1 MSAGWLGWALSCRFL
16 MPRVSSP
23 VRSVAPFSRTR
34 VAVAAV
40 LFFASFSSLS
50 THAQTAGGRQLAET
64 VVTGSRAEASVDQL
78 AADVTV
84 IDTKKIERAV
94 GSSLPELLQRE
105 AGLQMSSNGGLGKE
119 TSVFTRGTESRH
131 TILLVDGVRYGSATS
146 GGPSWSNIPLASIE
160 RIEVIKGPASSLY
173 GSDAVGGVVQ
183 IFTKKGGGD
192 KPFNPYASVTL
203 GSDHFAQAAAGL
215 SGSQQGW
222 NYSLNAQRTTEHGF
236 SSTNPKVPYGNFNPD
251 RDPFRQ
257 SSLNASLGYEINPNW
272 RVDGSVLYSE
282 GVNHFDD
289 GPGVD
294 TRSALR
300 SQVSTAS
307 VTGRILPD
315 WKSKFTISHSR
326 DESNA
331 IASAQSYNLPGLFA
345 TTQRQYQWQND
356 IATPVGLVVA
366 GLERLE
372 QEVKSS
378 TKYSVTERTVNS
390 GFVGLTGEK
399 AGHSWQAN
407 LRRDDNSQFGSK
419 NTWGVG
425 YGLQLSSQWRMH
437 ASHGT
442 SFVAPTF
449 NQLYWP
455 DYGSP
460 DLKPEQ
466 GRNTDVGVTW
476 SEGGHSVKLVRFDNR
491 IRGYIA
497 NTTKPENIPRSRIK
511 GWTLGY
517 SGQFMGWTLRAD
529 YDQLDPRNSLT
540 GTLLPRRARHV
551 TRLSVD
557 KDWGGWTFGASA
569 QSVGKR
575 YDDVKNTPEKLL
587 GQYTTVYLY
596 ASYRLDKD
604 WTLSARVSNLTDKDY
619 TTAYGYNTRGRA
631 GYLTLQW
638 QPR

>member
-1 MSAGWLGWALSCRFL
+1 MSRN
-16 MPRVSSP
+16 SS
-23 VRSVAPFSRTR
+23 SAQLCVAPFACTR
-34 VAVAAV
+34 VAAAAV
-40 LFFASFSSLS
+40 LCAISSFAA
-50 THAQTAGGRQLAET
+50 HAQDAGARQMAET
-64 VVTGSRAEASVDQL
+64 VVTGSRAEASIEQL
-78 AADVTV
+78 TADVTV
-84 IDTKKIERAV
+84 IDAKQIERAA

-105 AGLQMSSNGGLGKE
+105 AGLQITSNGGLGKE
-119 TSVFTRGTESRH
+119 ASVFTPGTESRH

-146 GGPSWSNIPLASIE
+146 GGPSWANIPLASIE

-183 IFTKKGGGD
+183 IFTKKGTGA

-203 GSDHFAQAAAGL
+203 GSDHYAQAAAGL
-215 SGSQQGW
+215 NGSQQGW

-236 SSTNPKVPYGNFNPD
+236 SSTNSKVAYGNYNPD

-257 SSLNASLGYEINPNW
+257 SSLNASLGYEINADW

-282 GVNHFDD
+282 GINHFDD

-300 SQVSTAS
+300 TQVSTAS
-307 VTGRILPD
+307 VTGRILKD

-331 IASAQSYNLPGLFA
+331 IDSAQSYNLPGLFA

-366 GLERLE
+366 GFERLA
-372 QEVKSS
+372 QAVNSS
-378 TKYSVTERTVNS
+378 PTYSVTERTVNS
-390 GFVGLTGEK
+390 GLVGLTGEQG
-399 AGHSWQAN
+399 AHSWQAN

-425 YGLQLSSQWRMH
+425 YGFRLNSQWRLH

-460 DLKPEQ
+460 DLKPEF

-476 SEGGHSVKLVRFDNR
+476 SEGGHSVKLVYFDNR

-517 SGQFMGWTLRAD
+517 SGQFMGWKLRAD
-529 YDQLDPRNSLT
+529 YDQLDPRNTLT
-540 GTLLPRRARHV
+540 DTLLPRRARHV
-551 TRLSVD
+551 TRLSAD
-557 KDWGGWTFGASA
+557 KDWGAWTFGASA

-575 YDDVKNTPEKLL
+575 YDDAKNSADKLM
-587 GQYTTVYLY
+587 GQYTTVDLY

-604 WTLSARVSNLTDKDY
+604 WTLSARIANLTDKDY

>member
-1 MSAGWLGWALSCRFL
+1 MFRIY
-16 MPRVSSP
+16 SST
-23 VRSVAPFSRTR
+23 RSVAPFACTR
-34 VAVAAV
+34 VAAAAV
-40 LFFASFSSLS
+40 FFSASFSGLNVY
-50 THAQTAGGRQLAET
+50 AQTAGARQLGVT
-64 VVTGSRAEASVDQL
+64 VVTGSRAEAALENL

-84 IDTKKIERAV
+84 IDAKKIERAA

-119 TSVFTRGTESRH
+119 ASVFTRGTESRH

-183 IFTKKGGGD
+183 IFTKKGVGA

-203 GSDHFAQAAAGL
+203 GSEHHAQAAAGL
-215 SGSQQGW
+215 NGSQQGW
-222 NYSLNAQRTTEHGF
+222 NYSLNAQRTTERGF

-257 SSLNASLGYEINPNW
+257 SSLNASLGYEINSNW
-272 RVDGSVLYSE
+272 RVDGSMLYSE

-289 GPGVD
+289 GLGAD

-307 VTGRILPD
+307 VTGRIAQD
-315 WKSKFTISHSR
+315 WKSKFTVSHSR

-331 IASAQSYNLPGLFA
+331 IASANAYNLPGLFA
-345 TTQRQYQWQND
+345 TSQRQYQWQND

-372 QEVKSS
+372 QEVSSS

-390 GFVGLTGEK
+390 GFVGLTGDK

-425 YGLQLSSQWRMH
+425 YGLQLNSQWRVH

-455 DYGSP
+455 NYGSP

-476 SEGGHSVKLVRFDNR
+476 SEGGHSVKLVHFDNR
-491 IRGYIA
+491 IRGYI
-497 NTTKPENIPRSRIK
+497 TGSIKPENIPRSRIK

-517 SGQFMGWTLRAD
+517 SGQFMGWNLRAD

-540 GTLLPRRARHV
+540 GTQLPRRARHV
-551 TRLSVD
+551 TRLALD
-557 KDWGGWTFGASA
+557 KDLGAWTLDASA

-575 YDDVKNTPEKLL
+575 YDDVKNTPEKLM
-587 GQYTTVYLY
+587 GQYTTVDLY

-604 WTLSARVSNLTDKDY
+604 WSLSARIANLTDKDY

-631 GYLTLQW
+631 GYLTLLW

>member
-1 MSAGWLGWALSCRFL
+1 ME
-16 MPRVSSP
+16 
-23 VRSVAPFSRTR
+23 
-34 VAVAAV
+34 
-40 LFFASFSSLS
+40 
-50 THAQTAGGRQLAET
+50 QLT
-64 VVTGSRAEASVDQL
+64 
-78 AADVTV
+78 ADVTV
-84 IDTKKIERAV
+84 IDAKQIERAA

-105 AGLQMSSNGGLGKE
+105 AGLQMTSNGGLGKE
-119 TSVFTRGTESRH
+119 ASVFTRGTESRH

-146 GGPSWSNIPLASIE
+146 GGPSWANIPLASIE

-183 IFTKKGGGD
+183 IFTKKGKDG
-192 KPFNPYASVTL
+192 KPFSPYASVTL
-203 GSDHFAQAAAGL
+203 GSQHYAQAAAGL

-222 NYSLNAQRTTEHGF
+222 NYALNAQRTTEHGF
-236 SSTNPKVPYGNFNPD
+236 SSTNSKVAFGNYNPD

-257 SSLNASLGYEINPNW
+257 SSLNASLGYELNSDW
-272 RVDGSVLYSE
+272 RVDGSMLYSE
-282 GVNHFDD
+282 GINHFDD

-300 SQVSTAS
+300 TQVSTAS
-307 VTGRILPD
+307 VTGRILKD

-331 IASAQSYNLPGLFA
+331 IDSAQAYNLPGLFA

-356 IATPVGLVVA
+356 IATPAGLVVA
-366 GLERLE
+366 GFERLE
-372 QEVKSS
+372 QEVNSS

-390 GFVGLTGEK
+390 GFIGLTGEQG
-399 AGHSWQAN
+399 AHSWQAN

-425 YGLQLSSQWRMH
+425 YGLRLNSQWRVH

-460 DLKPEQ
+460 DLKPEF

-476 SEGGHSVKLVRFDNR
+476 SEGGHTVKLIYFDNR

-497 NTTKPENIPRSRIK
+497 NTTKPENIPRSRIR

-517 SGQFMGWTLRAD
+517 SGQLMGWNVRAD
-529 YDQLDPRNSLT
+529 YDQLDPRNTLT
-540 GTLLPRRARHV
+540 DTLLPRRARHV
-551 TRLSVD
+551 TRLSAD
-557 KDWGGWTFGASA
+557 KDFGGWTFGASA

-575 YDDVKNTPEKLL
+575 YDDAKNSADKLM
-587 GQYTTVYLY
+587 GQYTTVDLY

-604 WTLSARVSNLTDKDY
+604 WTLSARIANLTDKDY
-619 TTAYGYNTRGRA
+619 TTAYGYNTRGRV
-631 GYLTLQW
+631 GYLTLLW

>member
-1 MSAGWLGWALSCRFL
+1 MFRI
-16 MPRVSSP
+16 SSP
-23 VRSVAPFSRTR
+23 VRSVAPFACTR
-34 VAVAAV
+34 VTAAAV
-40 LFFASFSSLS
+40 LSLASFSGLCAY
-50 THAQTAGGRQLAET
+50 AQNADSRQLGEM
-64 VVTGSRAEASVDQL
+64 VVTGSRAETAVEQL

-84 IDTKKIERAV
+84 IDAKKIERAA
-94 GSSLPELLQRE
+94 GSSLPELLSRE
-105 AGLQMSSNGGLGKE
+105 AGLQMTSNGGLGKE
-119 TSVFTRGTESRH
+119 ASVFTRGTESRH

-173 GSDAVGGVVQ
+173 GSDAIGGVVQ
-183 IFTKKGGGD
+183 IFTKKGTGA

-203 GSDHFAQAAAGL
+203 GSDHHAQAVAGL

-222 NYSLNAQRTTEHGF
+222 NYSLNAQRTTERGF
-236 SSTNPKVPYGNFNPD
+236 SSTNEKVAYGNFNPD

-257 SSLNASLGYEINPNW
+257 SSVNASLGYEINNNW
-272 RVDGSVLYSE
+272 RVDGSMLYSE

-289 GPGVD
+289 GLGAD

-300 SQVSTAS
+300 TQVSS
-307 VTGRILPD
+307 VGVTGRLTQD
-315 WKSKFTISHSR
+315 WKSKFSISHSR

-331 IASAQSYNLPGLFA
+331 IASAHSYNLPGLFA

-356 IATPVGLVVA
+356 IVTPVGLVVA

-372 QEVKSS
+372 QEVNSS
-378 TKYSVTERTVNS
+378 TQYAVTERSVNS

-425 YGLQLSSQWRMH
+425 YGLQLNPQWRVH

-455 DYGSP
+455 DFGTP

-476 SEGGHSVKLVRFDNR
+476 SQGGHSVKLVHFDNR

-517 SGQFMGWTLRAD
+517 SGQLMGWNLRAD

-540 GTLLPRRARHV
+540 DKLLPRRARHV
-551 TRLSVD
+551 TRLSAD
-557 KDWGGWTFGASA
+557 KDWGAWTFGAST
-569 QSVGKR
+569 QTVGKR
-575 YDDVKNTPEKLL
+575 YDDAKNTPEKLL
-587 GQYTTVYLY
+587 GQYTTVDLY

-604 WTLSARVSNLTDKDY
+604 WTLSARVANLTDKDY

>member
-1 MSAGWLGWALSCRFL
+1 MFRILS
-16 MPRVSSP
+16 ST
-23 VRSVAPFSRTR
+23 RSVAPFACTR
-34 VAVAAV
+34 VAAAAV
-40 LFFASFSSLS
+40 LCAVSSFEA
-50 THAQTAGGRQLAET
+50 HAQDASARQMAET
-64 VVTGSRAEASVDQL
+64 VVTGSRAEVSVEQL

-84 IDTKKIERAV
+84 IDAKQIERAA

-105 AGLQMSSNGGLGKE
+105 AGLQMTSNGGLGKE
-119 TSVFTRGTESRH
+119 ASIFTRGTESRH

-146 GGPSWSNIPLASIE
+146 GGPSWPNIPLASIE

-173 GSDAVGGVVQ
+173 GSDAIGGVVQ
-183 IFTKKGGGD
+183 IFTKKGVGA

-203 GSDHFAQAAAGL
+203 GSDHYAQVAAGL
-215 SGSQQGW
+215 NGSQQGW
-222 NYSLNAQRTTEHGF
+222 NYSLNAQRTTEHSF
-236 SSTNPKVPYGNFNPD
+236 SATNAKVPYGSFNPD

-257 SSLNASLGYEINPNW
+257 SSVNASLGYEIDKNW
-272 RVDGSVLYSE
+272 RVDGSMLYSE

-289 GPGVD
+289 GLGAD

-300 SQVSTAS
+300 TQVSSVA
-307 VTGRILPD
+307 VTGRLTQN
-315 WKSKFTISHSR
+315 WKSRFSISHSR
-326 DESNA
+326 DENNA
-331 IASAQSYNLPGLFA
+331 IESAKPEYNLPGLYV
-345 TTQRQYQWQND
+345 TSQRQYQWQND
-356 IATPVGLVVA
+356 IATPVVMVVA

-372 QEVKSS
+372 QEVNSS
-378 TKYSVTERTVNS
+378 TKYAVTERNVNS

-425 YGLQLSSQWRMH
+425 YGLQLNSQWRVH

-455 DYGSP
+455 GFSNSE
-460 DLKPEQ
+460 LKPER
-466 GRNTDVGVTW
+466 GRNTDIGITW
-476 SEGGHSVKLVRFDNR
+476 SADGHSVKLVHFDNR
-491 IRGYIA
+491 ISDYIV
-497 NTTKPENIPRSRIK
+497 NLEKPENVGRIRIK

-517 SGQFMGWTLRAD
+517 SGQLMGWNLRAD

-540 GTLLPRRARHV
+540 GKLLPRRARHV
-551 TRLSVD
+551 MRLSVD
-557 KDWGGWTFGASA
+557 KDWGAWTFGAST
-569 QSVGKR
+569 QSVGQR
-575 YDDVKNTPEKLL
+575 YDDVGNSPDKKL
-587 GQYTTVYLY
+587 GQYTTVDLY
-596 ASYRLDKD
+596 ASYRLNKD
-604 WTLSARVSNLTDKDY
+604 WLLSGRIANLTDKDY